1 MEQPKENTLGQP
13 DLSQSPG
20 QQPAKLAPADD
31 QAAQPVQEA
40 LSATVTYLE
49 GLPTGVDLESAVEN
63 IQSWQQKIR
72 EANQPEMNEIAD
84 HMGSLIKYLT
94 TPEPDGKAI
103 GRSMIQLGTLVMG
116 AANHVEAGAG
126 SQLKK
131 LGNWLKEAGEAM

>member
-1 MEQPKENTLGQP
+1 MEQPKENTVGQP
-13 DLSQSPG
+13 NLSQAPG

-31 QAAQPVQEA
+31 QAKQPVQEV
-40 LSATVTYLE
+40 LSATITYLE
-49 GLPTGVDLESAVEN
+49 GLPTGVNLESAVEN

-84 HMGSLIKYLT
+84 HMGGLIKYLT
-94 TPEPDGKAI
+94 TSEPDGKAI
-103 GRSMIQLGTLVMG
+103 GRSMVQLGELVMV
-116 AANHVEAGAG
+116 AANQVEAGAG